1 MKDSKKIN
9 FFSMVKGLG
18 KKERLE
24 TLKRALESLGLKYVE
39 KPANVSAKENPE
51 GPRQIFGLVG
61 LTVIIIF
68 SFMILNVF
76 FGAVDKST
84 EDKKAGENNETVV
97 ASLPKGRL
105 NFFDG
110 NEGHKL
116 SQSEYEAVCKNT
128 KIVVQRAMIGANIT
142 DYEAQKLYSDNGNKI
157 DKFSVKW
164 DDSAN
169 KCFAEYTIRA
179 LQGTTE
185 TITVSGEAKGF
196 LKTSIDTRVYYI
208 KNF

>member
-1 MKDSKKIN
+1 MLLENNLKKY
-9 FFSMVKGLG
+9 
-18 KKERLE
+18 KESSE
-24 TLKRALESLGLKYVE
+24 EFK
-39 KPANVSAKENPE
+39 
-51 GPRQIFGLVG
+51 QIVGLVG
-61 LTVIIIF
+61 LTIIIILI
-68 SFMILNVF
+68 FMILNIF
-76 FGAVDKST
+76 FGVSDKSAK
-84 EDKKAGENNETVV
+84 DSKAGDKNETVV

-105 NFFDG
+105 NFFEG

-128 KIVVQRAMIGANIT
+128 KIVTQRSMIGANLT
-142 DYEAQKLYSDNGNKI
+142 DYEAKKLYSDNGNKI

-169 KCFAEYTIRA
+169 KCLAEYTIRA